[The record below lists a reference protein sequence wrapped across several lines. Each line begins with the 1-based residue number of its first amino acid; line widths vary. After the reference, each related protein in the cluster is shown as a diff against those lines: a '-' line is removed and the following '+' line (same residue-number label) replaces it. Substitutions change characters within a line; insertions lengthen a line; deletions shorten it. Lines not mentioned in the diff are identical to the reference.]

1 MKLAFIG
8 PVGAGKTTQA
18 QTISQLLVSYM
29 RVSTG
34 EMIRSHIQAG
44 TEMGRRLEQ
53 MYNRGEYVSDEDVL
67 ELIKPRLQPAGFWIL
82 DGFPRTVSQ
91 ARALD
96 EHLEGRRGGP
106 LTRVILLEGPSE
118 DDLIR
123 RITSGRRQSQATGM
137 VYHTEHNPPPAPSEN
152 LDPGPFVRR
161 EDDDE
166 NAIRNQLVA
175 YREESGALKEHYESR
190 DLLSVVDA
198 DRPIDEVTQEILDL
212 LGHPET
218 PKKSA

>member
-18 QTISQLLVSYM
+18 QKISQLLVSYM

-44 TEMGRRLEQ
+44 TEMGRRFEQ
-53 MYNRGEYVSDEDVL
+53 IYSRGEYVPDEDIL

-82 DGFPRTVSQ
+82 DGFPRTTSQ

-106 LTRVILLEGPSE
+106 LTRVIALEGPSE
-118 DDLIR
+118 NELIR
-123 RITSGRRQSQATGM
+123 RITTGRIQSQATGM
-137 VYHTEHNPPPAPSEN
+137 VYHTEHNPPPAPSQN

-161 EDDDE
+161 EDDGKS
-166 NAIRNQLVA
+166 AILNQLAA

-198 DRPIDEVTQEILDL
+198 DRTIDEVTRQILDL
-212 LGHPET
+212 LGHPEN